1 MPNEGVNLTVGF
13 GARQV
18 TAEVADSE
26 CSFEISSRCIF
37 ERHRSNTVRR
47 RAAIMIGKH
56 VLYSVPVILLCLV
69 NPGSLTAQVDWDE
82 EAKRVESLMEEM
94 TRKADSLQADLW
106 LGTRYN
112 EWHIPVHTCSILG
125 RMLGMSEQVTHLV
138 PALPDDDADESEFRG
153 EEFRLAAHSLYNWL
167 HTLELLRGM
176 SEARRV
182 REWNL
187 DCAGELG
194 IPATASIAESTEEA
208 FFLVSED
215 GRRLDVIGA
224 VTEGYHARL
233 VAALDANPM
242 VTAVALGSGGGLVI
256 EAMRAGA
263 EIRRRG
269 LSTTLW
275 NNCYSACPLVFLGGD
290 SREIWSPYPQLGFH
304 QIRDSAGSVP
314 LTAPIYRR
322 VAEYAKAMGV
332 DDRAL
337 LRLLASAPPEDMA
350 SADPKVLCQARIA
363 TWIQR
368 WCSAP
373 GG

>member
-1 MPNEGVNLTVGF
+1 MR
-13 GARQV
+13 AQV
-18 TAEVADSE
+18 TPEALGTM
-26 CSFEISSRCIF
+26 CSFEIQSMDIS
-37 ERHRSNTVRR
+37 ERHMSNILGQ
-47 RAAIMIGKH
+47 RATIMIGKH
-56 VLYSVPVILLCLV
+56 VLYSVSVLLLCLLS
-69 NPGSLTAQVDWDE
+69 PRSLPAQINWDE
-82 EAKRVESLMEEM
+82 EVKRVESLMEEM
-94 TRKADSLQADLW
+94 TRKADSLQADL
-106 LGTRYN
+106 LGTMYN
-112 EWHIPVHTCSILG
+112 ALHIPEHTCSILG

-138 PALPDDDADESEFRG
+138 PALPDDDADESEFPG
-153 EEFRLAAHSLYNWL
+153 EEFRVAAHSLYNWL

-187 DCAGELG
+187 DCAGHLG
-194 IPATASIAESTEEA
+194 IPSTARIAESTEEA
-208 FFLVSED
+208 FFLLD
-215 GRRLDVIGA
+215 KAGRRLDVIGD

-242 VTAVALGSGGGLVI
+242 VTTVALGSDGGLVI
-256 EAMRAGA
+256 EALRAGA

-269 LSTTLW
+269 LDTTLW
-275 NNCYSACPLVFLGGD
+275 NNCNSACPLVFLGGED
-290 SREIWSPYPQLGFH
+290 RTIWSPYPQLGFH
-304 QIRDSAGSVP
+304 QIRDSAGAVP

-337 LRLLASAPPEDMA
+337 LRLLASAPPEDIA
-350 SADPKVLCQARIA
+350 RAHPKVLCQARIA

-373 GG
+373 EG